1 MRNRAPTASGG
12 RQPRRTS
19 TRQSGL
25 ITCSRC
31 REEVH
36 YDASNYIDGLT
47 FYCERCRWDEVLYS
61 GYDLGRTW

>member
-1 MRNRAPTASGG
+1 MPIPTRRAEYPAPDNYISGK
-12 RQPRRTS
+12 
-19 TRQSGL
+19 SGL